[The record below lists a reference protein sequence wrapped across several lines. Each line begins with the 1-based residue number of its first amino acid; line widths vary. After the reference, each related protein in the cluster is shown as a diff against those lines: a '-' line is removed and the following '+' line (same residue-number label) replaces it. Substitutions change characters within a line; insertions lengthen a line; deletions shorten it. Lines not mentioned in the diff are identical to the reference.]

1 MQVNILDAKNR
12 LSELVRLVQ
21 QGQPVVLANRGRPVA
36 RLVPVPEGGAAPVPG
51 TVADWLQAHPLP
63 SHLRRSAAS
72 IDADVAQA
80 REGWD

>member
-36 RLVPVPEGGAAPVPG
+36 RLMPMQPAGTAGA
-51 TVADWLQAHPLP
+51 VAGWLQAHPLP
-63 SHLRRSAAS
+63 AHLRRSAAAM
-72 IDADVAQA
+72 DADVGQA
-80 REGWD
+80 RQAWD